1 MLGPMVPL
9 ARVSSAALGL
19 VLLAASAAHG
29 QSLNIRLT
37 ANTPPPSATFGAAI
51 GQVGAWNALPHSGP
65 FGSGNSTE
73 LVDLGGAPSGVH
85 GSIFNCDTDTCSVPG
100 YGPDVA
106 ALFNTF
112 INGDC
117 YGEPTTVHLNGLDP
131 GQYIITAYGSTCF
144 PAQHQIALALDD
156 LSYTSQA
163 SLGGTYDGSFAG
175 MDLGVFVFE
184 LPAGTGITIGM
195 STFGAIS
202 ALQVTSFSPPVSYC
216 TAKVNAQG
224 CQALISANG
233 NAASLSAPTAFT
245 VSASGV
251 VSNTAGLFFYGWG
264 RDIKPFNGGFHCVKP
279 PTPRLPILLSGT
291 QGSPCTGSFA
301 VDFNAYLQVF
311 GAPYVP
317 AGSILDGQFWFRD
330 GSDPFSSSTSDA
342 IEFAVV
348 P

>member
-1 MLGPMVPL
+1 MLGSIFQV
-9 ARVSSAALGL
+9 ARASFAPLGL
-19 VLLAASAAHG
+19 ILFASAAAQG
-29 QSLNIRLT
+29 QSFNIRLT
-37 ANTPPPSATFGAAI
+37 GNTPAPSATFGGAI
-51 GQVGAWNALPHSGP
+51 GQVGVWNALPHSGP

-73 LVDLGGAPSGVH
+73 LVDLAGAPSGAF
-85 GSIFNCDTDTCSVPG
+85 GSIFNCDSDICAVPG

-117 YGEPTTVHLNGLDP
+117 YGEPTTVRLNGLDA
-131 GQYIITAYGSTCF
+131 GHYVVTAYGSTCF
-144 PAQHQIALALDD
+144 PAAHQIGLSLDD
-156 LSYTSQA
+156 LSYAAQKTV
-163 SLGGTYDGSFAG
+163 GGTYNGSFAE
-175 MDLGVFVFE
+175 MALGVFAFE
-184 LPAGTGITIGM
+184 LPPDTEIIVGM
-195 STFGAIS
+195 STFGALS
-202 ALQVTSFSPPVSYC
+202 ALQITNYGPPVSYC
-216 TAKVNAQG
+216 TAKVNSQG
-224 CQALISANG
+224 CQALISASG
-233 NAASLSAPTAFT
+233 SAASLSYPLAFT

-264 RDIKPFNGGFHCVKP
+264 RDIKPFKGGFHCVKP
-279 PTPRLPILLSGT
+279 PTPRLPIQLSGS
-291 QGSPCTGSFA
+291 QGSACTGSFS

-330 GSDPFSSSTSDA
+330 GSDPHQSSTSDA